1 MENKNGEYNKEEYE
15 EQMIAMA
22 KRQKVE
28 HDAKVAGGA
37 FIVIGM
43 TFVIALIIIFSIL

>member
-1 MENKNGEYNKEEYE
+1 MENNKGYE
-15 EQMIAMA
+15 QEMVDMA